1 MVLIHMDSRL
11 TVVTEDQPQTLG
23 YSIEEGQG
31 GALLQRVIVDGVR
44 IQLSPTIQEDLSQFL
59 LLSLPN

>member
-1 MVLIHMDSRL
+1 MVLIHTDSHL
-11 TVVTEDQPQTLG
+11 TVVTEDQAQTLG

-31 GALLQRVIVDGVR
+31 GALLQR

-59 LLSLPN
+59 LLSLPS